1 MSLPSLHSRL
11 SEYGFSKEEAEVYVF
26 LTAMGPTPARVI
38 ARRFAVNRMRAYRV
52 LKGLEERGLIQR
64 IMGRPV
70 RYIAAPAADV
80 LQRSID
86 EAKHRLIALEADENR
101 VLEDLAKIR
110 TREPEVAE
118 EPRFRIYQGRQ
129 QVYELLSQMGGRV
142 KREVNLVT
150 TSLDLLRLSLW
161 GLDDMLIRL
170 SKEGKQ
176 VKMLVQVDESSV
188 EEVERIMGDIEVRH
202 ISVPSP
208 VRFAIVDDGEIL
220 TSVAMDD
227 SMSMTTDDDTGLWT
241 NAPSFISAIKIF
253 YESLWSLAPEAGA
266 FIKAMR
272 TGEKPREFRAL
283 RNREEYVSTLSS
295 MIRGSERSIDVMVHR
310 VQDLPISFDELA
322 DLIKGKRARVLTRVE
337 HSRSGEL
344 SDLDRLTNL
353 RHNVEDTNLTLVI
366 VDGRESLL
374 ATREWEA
381 VRQAVWSNLD
391 SYVAAMSL
399 VFEDYWSKG
408 KPAQQRFMELSTQQ
422 NLVEITETLKRALE
436 DDGWA
441 VSLPGELAGSSG
453 APYAFTLTASHRL
466 SSRRLGLNLPL
477 GDDAFNKVIEMSAR
491 KLDIGEAS
499 LILASVKPLD
509 DEVKKLAGLYGISL
523 VQAYDIRE
531 LAEKVVEK
539 LKASVLTS
547 VKKQ

>member
-1 MSLPSLHSRL
+1 MSLPGLHSRL
-11 SEYGFSKEEAEVYVF
+11 REYGFSKEEAEVYVF

-38 ARRFAVNRMRAYRV
+38 ARRFSVNRMRAYRV
-52 LKGLEERGLIQR
+52 LKGLEDRGLIQR

-70 RYIAAPAADV
+70 RYVAAPAADV
-80 LQRSID
+80 LSRSVE
-86 EAKHRLIALEADENR
+86 EAKQRLSALEADEKR

-110 TREPEVAE
+110 TREPEAAE

-150 TSLDLLRLSLW
+150 TSLDLLRLSFW

-170 SKEGKQ
+170 GKEGKQ
-176 VKMLVQVDESSV
+176 VRMLVQVDESSV
-188 EEVERIMGDIEVRH
+188 EEVERIMGDVEVRH

-241 NAPSFISAIKIF
+241 NAPSFIAAIKIF

-310 VQDLPISFDELA
+310 VQDLPVSFDELA
-322 DLIKGKRARVLTRVE
+322 DLIKGKRVRVLTRVE
-337 HSRSGEL
+337 HGRSGEL
-344 SDLDRLTNL
+344 DDLVRLTNL
-353 RHNVEDTNLTLVI
+353 RHNAEDTNLTLVI

-381 VRQAVWSNLD
+381 VRQAAWSNLD
-391 SYVAAMSL
+391 SYAAAMSL
-399 VFEDYWSKG
+399 VFEDYWNKG

-422 NLVEITETLKRALE
+422 NVIEITETLKRAVE
-436 DDGWA
+436 EDGWT
-441 VSLPGELAGSSG
+441 VSLPGELVGSSG
-453 APYAFTLTASHRL
+453 APYSFMLTASHRL
-466 SSRRLGLNLPL
+466 SSRRLGLNLSV

-491 KLDIGEAS
+491 KLDVGEAS
-499 LILASVKPLD
+499 LILASVKPFD
-509 DEVKKLAGLYGISL
+509 DEIQKLAALYRISL
-523 VQAYDIRE
+523 VQAYDPGD
-531 LAEKVVEK
+531 LAEKVVEN
-539 LKASVLTS
+539 LKTPV
-547 VKKQ
+547 

>member
-11 SEYGFSKEEAEVYVF
+11 TEYGFSKEEAEVYVF

-38 ARRFAVNRMRAYRV
+38 ARRFSINRMRAYRV
-52 LKGLEERGLIQR
+52 LKGLEERGFIHR

-70 RYIAAPAADV
+70 RYVAAPAADV
-80 LQRSID
+80 LGRSVE
-86 EAKHRLIALEADENR
+86 EAKQRLSALEADEKR

-110 TREPEVAE
+110 TREPEAAE

-150 TSLDLLRLSLW
+150 TSLDLLRLSFW

-176 VKMLVQVDESSV
+176 IRMLVQVDESSV
-188 EEVERIMGDIEVRH
+188 EEVERIMGDVEVRH
-202 ISVPSP
+202 ISIPSP

-253 YESLWSLAPEAGA
+253 YESLWSLAPEARA

-272 TGEKPREFRAL
+272 TGEKPQEFRAL
-283 RNREEYVSTLSS
+283 RNMEEYVSTLSS
-295 MIRGSERSIDVMVHR
+295 MIRGSERSVDVMVRR
-310 VQDLPISFDELA
+310 VQDLPVSFDELA
-322 DLIKGKRARVLTRVE
+322 ELIEGKRVRVLTRVE
-337 HSRSGEL
+337 YGRSSEL
-344 SDLDRLTNL
+344 SDLVRLTNL
-353 RHNVEDTNLTLVI
+353 RHNADDTNLTLVI

-374 ATREWEA
+374 ATREWKA
-381 VRQAVWSNLD
+381 VRQAAWSNLD

-422 NLVEITETLKRALE
+422 NVIEITETLKRAME
-436 DDGWA
+436 DDGWT
-441 VSLPGELAGSSG
+441 VSLPGELVGSSG
-453 APYAFTLTASHRL
+453 ATYSFMLTASHRL
-466 SSRRLGLNLPL
+466 SSRRLGLNLSV

-491 KLDIGEAS
+491 KLDVGEAS
-499 LILASVKPLD
+499 LILASVKPFD
-509 DEVKKLAGLYGISL
+509 DEIQKLAALYGISL
-523 VQAYDIRE
+523 VQAYDLGD
-531 LAEKVVEK
+531 LAEKVVEN
-539 LKASVLTS
+539 LKTLV
-547 VKKQ
+547 

>member
-1 MSLPSLHSRL
+1 MSLAGLNGRL
-11 SEYGFSKEEAEVYVF
+11 TEYGFSKEEAEVYVF
-26 LTAMGPTPARVI
+26 LTAMGPTPARIV

-52 LKGLEERGLIQR
+52 LKGLEERGFIHR

-70 RYIAAPAADV
+70 RYTAAPASEV
-80 LQRSID
+80 LRRSID
-86 EAKHRLIALEADENR
+86 EAKQRLSALEADENR

-110 TREPEVAE
+110 TREPEEAE

-142 KREVNLVT
+142 KREVKLVT
-150 TSLDLLRLSLW
+150 TSLDLLRLSFW

-176 VKMLVQVDESSV
+176 VRLLVQVDESSV

-208 VRFAIVDDGEIL
+208 VRFAIVDGGEIL

-241 NAPSFISAIKIF
+241 NAPSFIAAIKVF

-295 MIRGSERSIDVMVHR
+295 MIRGSERSIDLMVHR
-310 VQDLPISFDELA
+310 VQDFPLGFDELA
-322 DLIKGKRARVLTRVE
+322 DMIKGKRVRVLTRVE
-337 HSRSGEL
+337 YSRSGEL
-344 SDLDRLTNL
+344 SDLVRLTNL
-353 RHNVEDTNLTLVI
+353 RHNAEETNLTLVI

-381 VRQAVWSNLD
+381 VRQAAWSNLD

-422 NLVEITETLKRALE
+422 NLIEITETLKRALE
-436 DDGWA
+436 DDGWE

-453 APYAFTLTASHRL
+453 APYAFTLTASHML
-466 SSRRLGLNLPL
+466 SSRRLGLNLSL
-477 GDDAFNKVIEMSAR
+477 GDDAFNRVIEMSAR
-491 KLDIGEAS
+491 KLDVGEAS
-499 LILASVKPLD
+499 LILASIKPLD
-509 DEVKKLAGLYGISL
+509 DEIQKLAGLYGISL
-523 VQAYDIRE
+523 VQAYDPGE
-531 LAEKVVEK
+531 LAKKVMEN
-539 LKASVLTS
+539 LKPLV
-547 VKKQ
+547 

>member
-1 MSLPSLHSRL
+1 MSLPILHSRL
-11 SEYGFSKEEAEVYVF
+11 TEYGFSREEAEVYVF

-70 RYIAAPAADV
+70 RYVATPAADV
-80 LQRSID
+80 LSRSVE
-86 EAKHRLIALEADENR
+86 EAKQRLMTLQADENR
-101 VLEDLAKIR
+101 VLEDLAKIK
-110 TREPEVAE
+110 TREPEAAE

-150 TSLDLLRLSLW
+150 TSLDLLRLSFW

-176 VKMLVQVDESSV
+176 VRMLVQVDESSV
-188 EEVERIMGDIEVRH
+188 EEVERIMGNVEVRH

-241 NAPSFISAIKIF
+241 NAPSFIAAIKIF

-266 FIKAMR
+266 FIRAMR

-295 MIRGSERSIDVMVHR
+295 MIRGSERSIDLMVNR
-310 VQDLPISFDELA
+310 LQDLPLSFDELA
-322 DLIKGKRARVLTRVE
+322 DLIKGKRVRVLTRVE
-337 HSRSGEL
+337 YSRSGEL
-344 SDLDRLTNL
+344 SDLVQLTNL
-353 RHNVEDTNLTLVI
+353 RHNAEDTNLTLVI
-366 VDGRESLL
+366 VDGVESLL

-381 VRQAVWSNLD
+381 VRQAAWSNLD

-422 NLVEITETLKRALE
+422 NLIEITETLKRALE
-436 DDGWA
+436 DDGWE
-441 VSLPGELAGSSG
+441 VNLPGELVGSS
-453 APYAFTLTASHRL
+453 AAHYAFTLTASHVL
-466 SSRRLGLNLPL
+466 SSRRLGLNLSL

-491 KLDIGEAS
+491 KLDVGEAS
-499 LILASVKPLD
+499 LILASIKPLD
-509 DEVKKLAGLYGISL
+509 DEIQKLAGLYGISL
-523 VQAYDIRE
+523 VQAYDPGE
-531 LAEKVVEK
+531 LAEKVMGN
-539 LKASVLTS
+539 LKPLV
-547 VKKQ
+547 